1 MADHHG
7 ANSKLDVG
15 KNPYKKK
22 MSRGLLTAPDTRRNV
37 RCNGLV
43 FLFTIFLMWTI
54 FKVFIEFVTILLLAY
69 VLVFWLLGMWDLSSP
84 TRH

>member
-54 FKVFIEFVTILLLAY
+54 FKVFTEFVTILLLAY

>member
-54 FKVFIEFVTILLLAY
+54 FKVFIEFATILLLFPFGFFFEGGGHEASEI
-69 VLVFWLLGMWDLSSP
+69 LAP
-84 TRH
+84 